1 MALNVTPRDG
11 APGNLYTIEFANK
24 SSLYTDLY
32 DFEVRPRTAV
42 GSCPAPAISGAR
54 SASAENSFLTTDAY
68 TTSSDVA
75 LGSCSV
81 LTALIRN
88 VVTDTIVSQQ
98 SVSVDNLE

>member
-11 APGNLYTIEFANK
+11 APGNLYTIEFENK

-42 GSCPAPAISGAR
+42 GNCPAPTTTGQR
-54 SASAENSFLTTDAY
+54 STAAENSFLATDTF
-68 TTSSDVA
+68 TTSTDVA

-88 VVTDTIVSQQ
+88 VETGTIVSQQ